1 MRLGSVR
8 ELKQRIFEDI
18 LPEVVTTEAFRMTIG
33 GFGEEPQLSEPHVA
47 FGAAFGRRAGDYA
60 LAIRLHDRSPAS
72 LHLARRAA
80 AEAAGEFE
88 AMLVPPLWAP
98 RRPPAVGSFRARA
111 RPLSAGYSVGHRLVT
126 AGTLGAFVVDRDDYI
141 CALSNNH
148 VLAASNR
155 GRRGDPIFQN
165 AVADAGG
172 ARRANI
178 MGYLSRRV
186 LLRAEG
192 NVVDAALSTIDDSID
207 IDPTHAGRLVTDFRP
222 DGPVPGERLWKV
234 GRTTGVTRGVVR
246 AIDVDGVRIDY
257 SARGD
262 GSQMCTFDGQIE
274 IQGIQPTPI
283 FSRGGDSG
291 SVILDVNDSA
301 VGLLFAGNR
310 AGLTYA
316 NPIEPVFQSLG
327 VTAMFSG

>member
-8 ELKQRIFEDI
+8 ELKQRIFQDI

-33 GFGEEPQLSEPHVA
+33 GFGAEPRLSAPHVA
-47 FGAAFGRRAGDYA
+47 FGATVGRSEGQYA
-60 LAIRLHDRSPAS
+60 LAIRLFDRSSAS

-80 AEAAGEFE
+80 VEAAGEFQ

-98 RRPPAVGSFRARA
+98 RRPPAAGSFRARV
-111 RPLSAGYSVGHRLVT
+111 RPLSVGYSVGHRLVT

-172 ARRANI
+172 ARRGNI

-186 LLRAEG
+186 PLRPAG
-192 NVVDAALSTIDDSID
+192 NVVDAALSTVDASIA
-207 IDPTHAGRLVTDFRP
+207 IDPSHAGRLVTDFRP
-222 DGPVPGERLWKV
+222 EGPLPGERVWKV
-234 GRTTGVTRGVVR
+234 GRTTGVTQGVVR

-257 SARGD
+257 SAQGD

-274 IQGIQPTPI
+274 IQGIRSTPV

-316 NPIEPVFQSLG
+316 NPIGPVFQSLG
-327 VTAMFSG
+327 VTAMLSG